1 MQRMRG
7 FRGGDLAEFSLRRV
21 YQLGKKPSTEVST
34 HN

>member
-21 YQLGKKPSTEVST
+21 DQLEKKDVDWSI
-34 HN
+34 NA